1 MSVELTSLSNKISVN
16 VSGGI
21 TISASSPGAQNPSWG
36 VITGTLSDQTDLQAA
51 LDAKVDDATV
61 QSVSTT
67 TATQVLTDSLHV
79 LDTSSNVITDN
90 LLAAALWTGK
100 TLNIKKTSSLNKV
113 TINPDGSEL
122 IDGAATFDF
131 FNDNESITIMSDG
144 TGIHIV

>member
-1 MSVELTSLSNKISVN
+1 MSNTIT
-16 VSGGI
+16 VSQDGNSIAVQAAG
-21 TISASSPGAQNPSWG
+21 TAPRWG
-36 VITGTLSDQTDLQAA
+36 VISGTLSDQLDLQAA

-61 QSVSTT
+61 QSVSST
-67 TATQVLTDSLHV
+67 TATQVLTDSLNV
-79 LDTSSNVITDN
+79 LDTSSNDITDN

-122 IDGAATFDF
+122 IDGSATFEF